1 MCPYDYTN
9 SIYLAGLLVNYLT
22 INLIQLVN
30 INMIHS
36 DILSNCFIF
45 FSYAMWWN
53 LIPVLNSDGYKILIT
68 IFNIEELEN
77 KRKNHILVKLIQVIG
92 VILAIRSVMLWFV

>member
-1 MCPYDYTN
+1 M
-9 SIYLAGLLVNYLT
+9 
-22 INLIQLVN
+22 
-30 INMIHS
+30 
-36 DILSNCFIF
+36 
-45 FSYAMWWN
+45 
-53 LIPVLNSDGYKILIT
+53 LNSDGYKILIT

>member
-1 MCPYDYTN
+1 M
-9 SIYLAGLLVNYLT
+9 
-22 INLIQLVN
+22 
-30 INMIHS
+30 
-36 DILSNCFIF
+36 SNCFIF